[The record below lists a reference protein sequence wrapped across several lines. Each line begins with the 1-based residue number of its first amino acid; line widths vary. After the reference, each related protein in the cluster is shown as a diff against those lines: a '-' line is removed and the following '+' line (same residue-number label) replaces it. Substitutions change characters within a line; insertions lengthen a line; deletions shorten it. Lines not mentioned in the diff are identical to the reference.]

1 MITLSSNPMLT
12 VPNTKLVY
20 EALKSLDLYVVV
32 DFFMTPSA
40 QLADYVLPATTYLER
55 PWLWTY
61 SGIVGS
67 ERAMPKT
74 VEGQYDRRDD
84 YDIWRELGLRLG
96 QRDDWPWETLE
107 DLYDFRLGPIGLTFR
122 EFMNKGGYL
131 SAPKEHQRYKKEG
144 FATSTGKIE
153 LYSKTLEDLGYDPLP
168 QYCEPAESPYSRPD
182 LAKEYPLIL
191 TTGGRHQP
199 FYHSEHRQVKSMRKM
214 HPHPIMQIHPDTAK
228 ELGIKD
234 GDWVWIESPRGR
246 VKQKCQVFEGI
257 DPRVVH
263 AQHGW
268 WFPEEDGA
276 EPSLHGIWKSNI
288 NVLTNDDP
296 DVCNRISGGWPL
308 RGLLCK
314 VYKANSA

>member
-1 MITLSSNPMLT
+1 
-12 VPNTKLVY
+12 
-20 EALKSLDLYVVV
+20 
-32 DFFMTPSA
+32 
-40 QLADYVLPATTYLER
+40 
-55 PWLWTY
+55 
-61 SGIVGS
+61 
-67 ERAMPKT
+67 
-74 VEGQYDRRDD
+74 
-84 YDIWRELGLRLG
+84 
-96 QRDDWPWETLE
+96 
-107 DLYDFRLGPIGLTFR
+107 
-122 EFMNKGGYL
+122 MNKGGYL
-131 SAPKEHQRYKKEG
+131 SAPKELQRYKKEG

-168 QYCEPAESPYSRPD
+168 QYCEPAESPYSCPD

-199 FYHSEHRQVKSMRKM
+199 FYHSEHRQVESMRKM

-228 ELGIKD
+228 DLGIED
-234 GDWVWIESPRGR
+234 GDWAWLESPRGR
-246 VKQKCQVFEGI
+246 IKQKCQVFEGI

-276 EPSLHGIWKSNI
+276 EPSLHGVWKSNI

-314 VYKANSA
+314 VYKVNSADRVMPTP